1 MGIRRLITIG
11 AAIILFSCS
20 QDKKPVFEV
29 IEVEEMRIDTCY
41 KYKVM
46 TESGIITTRK
56 RRGKFSKGDIIK

>member
-1 MGIRRLITIG
+1 MKKLIFIT
-11 AAIILFSCS
+11 AAITLFSCS
-20 QDKKPVFEV
+20 QDKKQVFEV
-29 IEVEEMRIDTCY
+29 IEIEEMRIDTCY